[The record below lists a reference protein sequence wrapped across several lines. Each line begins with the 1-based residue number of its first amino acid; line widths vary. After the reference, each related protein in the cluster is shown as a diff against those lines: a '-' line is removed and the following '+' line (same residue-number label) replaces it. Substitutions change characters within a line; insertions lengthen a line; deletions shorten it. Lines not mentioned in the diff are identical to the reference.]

1 MYNFLLDSLP
11 EDYEGYLLRTDYR
24 VGIQISQALEDEE
37 LSSQERL
44 AVAFSLLY
52 GEGMPPIETAY
63 QGLQWFLNGGNL
75 PEQGEGE
82 EQENSGEE
90 DLGIRFFSF
99 DYDAAR
105 LYSGFRRVY
114 GIDLDKTPMHWF
126 RFLALL
132 GDLGECAF
140 TQVVHYRTA
149 DVSKMDKETRRTYMM
164 MRRKYGLPQPESEES
179 REFMEKLRGG
189 ER

>member
-1 MYNFLLDSLP
+1 MYNFLLDNLP
-11 EDYEGYLLRTDYR
+11 EDYEGYLIRTDYR

-52 GEGMPPIETAY
+52 GNGVPPMETAY

-75 PEQGEGE
+75 PEQEDEQEGIGE
-82 EQENSGEE
+82 EP
-90 DLGIRFFSF
+90 GIRFFSF

-105 LYSGFRRVY
+105 LYSGFRRMY
-114 GIDLDKTPMHWF
+114 GMDLDKISMHWF

-140 TQVVHYRTA
+140 TQVVHYRSA

-179 REFMEKLRGG
+179 REFKEKLRGG
-189 ER
+189 DG

>member
-52 GEGMPPIETAY
+52 GNGTPPAEIAY

-75 PEQGEGE
+75 PEQEDG
-82 EQENSGEE
+82 QENSNEE
-90 DLGIRFFSF
+90 DPGIRFFSF

-105 LYSGFRRVY
+105 LYSGFRR
-114 GIDLDKTPMHWF
+114 
-126 RFLALL
+126 
-132 GDLGECAF
+132 C
-140 TQVVHYRTA
+140 TA
-149 DVSKMDKETRRTYMM
+149 ST
-164 MRRKYGLPQPESEES
+164 
-179 REFMEKLRGG
+179 
-189 ER
+189 